1 MSSLYVLTLLVAV
14 ALASMKEFRD
24 HGDCDKSRK
33 VLMYIYEPLLNDC
46 FAVRVNSCDEK
57 AKGKHYSLAQC
68 IHKIAETPRCA
79 NLSLP
84 LKHSD
89 GSSAC
94 NSNDVEARKCP
105 KGAVCKG
112 TICCDA
118 QIETDYLMEKY
129 VTSCDAGVK
138 ASRENGQIL
147 FSKNC
152 SIDFCPE
159 GAACTMGRHF
169 AFCCPPF

>member
-1 MSSLYVLTLLVAV
+1 MSSICLL
-14 ALASMKEFRD
+14 ALLFAAAFASLKEFD
-24 HGDCDKSRK
+24 QEDCDKSHK
-33 VLMYIYEPLLNDC
+33 ILMYIYEPLLNDC
-46 FAVRVNSCDEK
+46 FAVRVNSCDER
-57 AKGKHYSLAQC
+57 AKSKYYTVAQC
-68 IHKIAETPRCA
+68 IHKIAKTPRCA
-79 NLSLP
+79 NASRP

-89 GSSAC
+89 GSSTC
-94 NSNDVEARKCP
+94 DSNDAGARKCP

-118 QIETDYLMEKY
+118 TIETDYLMEKY
-129 VTSCDAGVK
+129 VTSCNPGVK

-147 FSKNC
+147 FSRNC
-152 SIDFCPE
+152 SIDFCPD